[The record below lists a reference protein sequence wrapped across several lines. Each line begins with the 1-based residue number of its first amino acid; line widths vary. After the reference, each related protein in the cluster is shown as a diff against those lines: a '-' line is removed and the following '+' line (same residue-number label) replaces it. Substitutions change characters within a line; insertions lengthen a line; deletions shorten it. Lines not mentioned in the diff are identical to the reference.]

1 MPPIRMGVERIYRTR
16 ISFLDRDPFAKDAVF
31 AVFAVFTGNYQREAL
46 LRRGNLGL

>member
-1 MPPIRMGVERIYRTR
+1 MP
-16 ISFLDRDPFAKDAVF
+16 FLDWDPFAKDAVF